1 MQDSMPIVGQRSD
14 LPPRQMQVLDFIEE
28 FIDISGYP
36 PTISEIAEA
45 LDMASTFGVRK
56 HIEAL
61 EKKGFIRRAEP
72 GLSRSIV
79 VVRPSYERRGVRRAG
94 SVPVV
99 GRVTAGEPILA
110 VENIEGWL
118 AFKPLRDADRTFALK
133 VKGESMKDAGILDGD
148 YVICRQQET
157 AENGDIIVA
166 LLDDSAT
173 VKTFRKRKGNTYELE
188 PANER
193 FKPIPILEDTVFQ
206 VLGKVTSVFRAI
218 DENRPGLLQMR
229 YS

>member
-1 MQDSMPIVGQRSD
+1 MSSSTILHRNE
-14 LPPRQMQVLDFIEE
+14 LPPRQLQVLDFIEE

-36 PTISEIAEA
+36 PTIAEIAEA
-45 LDMASTFGVRK
+45 LDIASTFGVRK
-56 HIEAL
+56 HIDAL
-61 EKKGFIRRAEP
+61 ESKGFLKRAEP
-72 GLSRSIV
+72 GLSRSLV
-79 VVRPSYERRGVRRAG
+79 VVRPTYEKGGIRRTG
-94 SVPVV
+94 SVPVI

-118 AFKPLRDADRTFALK
+118 AFKPLREADRTFALK
-133 VKGESMKDAGILDGD
+133 VKGESMRDAGILDGD
-148 YVICRQQET
+148 YVICRQQDT

-173 VKTFRKRKGNTYELE
+173 VKTFRRRRGNRYELE

-193 FKPIPILEDTVFQ
+193 FKPIPIDEDSDFM
-206 VLGKVTSVFRAI
+206 VLGKVTSIFRAL
-218 DENRPGLLQMR
+218 DEDRPGLLQMR